1 MLSPHDIDQT
11 AVFESQFY
19 GMTDADF
26 GYNEYQETRK
36 QLVAMINESLTTEDK
51 EFILAFTRGEPD
63 WTKVD
68 YSKYPAI
75 KWKLFNIKK
84 LKERNPEKA

>member
-1 MLSPHDIDQT
+1 
-11 AVFESQFY
+11 
-19 GMTDADF
+19 MTDAEF

-36 QLVAMINESLTTEDK
+36 QLVTMINESLTTEDK

-75 KWKLFNIKK
+75 KWKLLNIDKLRKNNPKK
-84 LKERNPEKA
+84 YKEQVEALKQVFLFV